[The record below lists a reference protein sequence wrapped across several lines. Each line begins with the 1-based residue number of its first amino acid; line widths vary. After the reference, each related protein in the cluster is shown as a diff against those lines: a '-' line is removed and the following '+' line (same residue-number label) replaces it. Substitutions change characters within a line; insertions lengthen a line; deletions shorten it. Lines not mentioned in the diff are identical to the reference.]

1 MKTIVDKRKKEKINW
16 LFPDENQ
23 ANMDVTI
30 EDFRQMVREAER
42 GKGMSL
48 TEYKEKMNIWWQNH
62 L

>member
-1 MKTIVDKRKKEKINW
+1 MNTIKDKKKKEKINW

-23 ANMDVTI
+23 VDVDITI
-30 EDFRQMVREAER
+30 ESFRQMVREAEK

-48 TEYKEKMNIWWQNH
+48 SAYKEKMNIWWQNH